1 LALNDRW
8 TAPVGHF
15 IVGVEPADS
24 GNSLTAVATMLI
36 DYGVPAIPVV
46 KDGVYCGIVF
56 EDDLLRAAS
65 QGEKL
70 PVDQFMRA
78 IPSLNNRTPAS
89 EALRELE
96 SLQVSTLAVTDDR
109 GSVLGVITASRL
121 LATTDRDA
129 RPKLVGGLATPVG
142 VRLLGGGVT
151 GGVGSLAIL
160 GTGATMFLTYLAGDY
175 VARAVAIMSP
185 PAIQDAFWF
194 GSAMSGIALF
204 FFLVFLRSMPLSG
217 YHAAEHM
224 VVHAIEQGEP
234 LELDTVARMPRVH
247 PRCGT
252 NIAVALGLFLGISYI
267 PWFLDPE
274 SRTLIGLL
282 AALFLFRPL
291 GAFVQKNFTTRP
303 PTEKQLLAG
312 IQAGKDLLKNYQ
324 TASSITPP
332 VYLRIWQ
339 SGMLHAIAGS
349 MLVAILLGLIT
360 AVLPIPEYWRVISGI

>member
-1 LALNDRW
+1 MALNDRW
-8 TAPVGHF
+8 TSPVGHF

-46 KDGVYCGIVF
+46 HDGVYVGMAF
-56 EDDLLRAAS
+56 EEDLLKAAS
-65 QGEKL
+65 HNEKL
-70 PVDQFMRA
+70 PVEQFMRA
-78 IPSLNNRTPAS
+78 ISPLSNRAPAS
-89 EALRELE
+89 EALRQLE
-96 SLQVSTLAVTDDR
+96 SDQVSTLAVVDDR
-109 GSVLGVITASRL
+109 GSVLGVITVSRL

-151 GGVGSLAIL
+151 GGVGSMAIL
-160 GTGATMFLTYLAGDY
+160 GTGAVMFLTYLAGSY
-175 VARAVAIMSP
+175 VARAAAIFSP
-185 PAIQDAFWF
+185 PAIQNSFWF
-194 GSAMSGIALF
+194 YSAESALGLF
-204 FFLVFLRSMPLSG
+204 FFLVLLRMLPLSG

-234 LELDTVARMPRVH
+234 LEPETVSRMSRVH

-252 NIAVALGLFLGISYI
+252 NIAVALGLFLGISYT

-274 SRTLIGLL
+274 SRTVIALL

-291 GAFVQKNFTTRP
+291 GSFIQKNFTTRP
-303 PTEKQLLAG
+303 PTEKQLIAG
-312 IQAGKDLLKNYQ
+312 IQAGKELLKNYQ
-324 TASSITPP
+324 TASRTVPSIP
-332 VYLRIWQ
+332 LRIWQ

-349 MLVAILLGLIT
+349 MTVALLVYAIL
-360 AVLPIPEYWRVISGI
+360 AVLPIPAIWRVIS

>member
-1 LALNDRW
+1 MALNDRW

-15 IVGVEPADS
+15 IVGVEPADA
-24 GNSLTAVATMLI
+24 GNSLTAAATMLI
-36 DYGVPAIPVV
+36 DYGVPGIPVV
-46 KDGVYCGIVF
+46 KDGAYCGIVF
-56 EDDLLRAAS
+56 EEDLLGAAS
-65 QGEKL
+65 NNENL
-70 PVDQFMRA
+70 PVDQFMRT
-78 IPSLNNRTPAS
+78 IPALNNRTPAS
-89 EALRELE
+89 EALRLLE
-96 SLQVSTLAVTDDR
+96 TNQVSTLAVVDDR
-109 GSVLGVITASRL
+109 GSVLGVITVSRL

-151 GGVGSLAIL
+151 GGVGAVAVL

-175 VARAVAIMSP
+175 VARIIAFISP
-185 PAIQDAFWF
+185 PEVQNAFWF
-194 GSAMSGIALF
+194 STAMSGVALF
-204 FFLVFLRSMPLSG
+204 CFLIFLRLMPLSG

-274 SRTLIGLL
+274 SRAMIGLL
-282 AALFLFRPL
+282 AAMFLFRPL
-291 GAFVQKNFTTRP
+291 GAFVQQNFTTRP

-312 IQAGKDLLKNYQ
+312 IRAGKDLLRNYQ
-324 TASSITPP
+324 TASRITPP

-339 SGMLHAIAGS
+339 SGLLHAIVGS
-349 MLVAILLGLIT
+349 MLVAFILGLIT
-360 AVLPIPEYWRVISGI
+360 AVLPIPDYWRVISGI